1 MKRQAEAIK
10 QCQMEEQRVREEQ
23 ENRLIELTRQQR
35 EIRRQDVLK
44 RLPAEPP
51 ADHQP
56 AGSITC
62 IRFRLPEGKTAAR
75 RFLADEPLQVLL
87 DYLLVEGYPPEE
99 FKVFSIWPRKDV
111 IPFKV

>member
-1 MKRQAEAIK
+1 M
-10 QCQMEEQRVREEQ
+10 
-23 ENRLIELTRQQR
+23 
-35 EIRRQDVLK
+35 RRQNVSK

-56 AGSITC
+56 YCSVTS
-62 IRFRLPEGKTAAR
+62 IRFRLPKGKTVTR

-87 DYLLVEGYPPEE
+87 DYLLVEGYPQEE